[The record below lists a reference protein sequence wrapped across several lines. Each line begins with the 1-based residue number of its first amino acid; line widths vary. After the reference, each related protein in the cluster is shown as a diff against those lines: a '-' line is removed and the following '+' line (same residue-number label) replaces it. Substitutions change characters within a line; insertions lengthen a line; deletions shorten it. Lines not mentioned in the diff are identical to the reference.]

1 MCAFNIERPDQCVVA
16 VYTDP
21 ARASVAVHDLESVGL
36 GGEQVSVIRRQFDP
50 DPKTAAELR
59 LGDDSMKDAAVGGA
73 IGSVAGAAGAAT
85 LISAGVGMV
94 LMTGPLAVL
103 TGAIVG
109 ALLGAM
115 RGWGVHDK
123 ALAKYEQLVED
134 GKTLVVVSGSTTDV
148 SRAEQLLRLTD
159 ADHVDLHMRTGDDS
173 HEIDDRAHQM

>member
-16 VYTDP
+16 VYSDP
-21 ARASVAVHDLESVGL
+21 ARADVAVHDLASVGI
-36 GGEQVSVIRRQFDP
+36 GGDQVSVIRRQFDP
-50 DPKTAAELR
+50 DPKTASEMQ
-59 LGDDSMKDAAVGGA
+59 LGDDSLKDAAVGSA
-73 IGSVAGAAGAAT
+73 IGGVAGAAGAAT
-85 LISAGVGMV
+85 LISAGIGMV

-123 ALAKYEQLVED
+123 ALAKYEQLVEN
-134 GKTLVVVSGSTTDV
+134 GNSLVVVSGSTTDV

-159 ADHVDLHMRTGDDS
+159 ASSVDLHMRTGDDS
-173 HEIDDRAHQM
+173 HEIDDRAYR